1 MNAPL
6 RRGACPG
13 LSTPMQTGDGLLARL
28 TPTGGTIPLDAFA
41 KLCAA
46 ARTHGNGI
54 IEITSRGNIQ
64 VRGLSPASAP
74 NFAAAMAISGIE
86 GSDGVPI
93 IADPLNDLDP
103 DAAIDAGSLA
113 AALRRA
119 LAGAPF
125 ASRLGAKV
133 SVCLDGGGALHL
145 DALAADVRLRA
156 DPLRD
161 GTRIHVAVGGNAA
174 TATSIGAIAPEHAAD
189 IAMRLLEAIAVRGS
203 LARARDV
210 IRTEGIGIFRAAVTD
225 RLIDLPALLPRP
237 ASEPIGVHRLRGGQ
251 IALGIGLA
259 FGHADSTTLESLVE
273 TAKPAGA
280 FGIRTAPGRTL
291 LVIGIPPHMAAQFTA
306 AVERFGFIVRSDDP
320 RRHIAACAGAPICAS
335 AAIPT
340 RALGPKI
347 AEVAATL
354 LDGSLTLHMSGCSK
368 GCAHNGPATL
378 TIIGSS
384 MGCGIVMDGT
394 AGDTPLDTIAM
405 EVLPSGLMRL
415 AREVEGTRRPG
426 ERAIDT
432 LRRLGTARVV
442 AIFQEVG
449 DD

>member
-28 TPTGGTIPLDAFA
+28 TPASGTIPLDAFA
-41 KLCAA
+41 NLCAA

-54 IEITSRGNIQ
+54 VEITTRGNIQ
-64 VRGLSPASAP
+64 VRGLSPTSAP
-74 NFAAAMAISGIE
+74 NFAAAMAISGVE
-86 GSDGVPI
+86 GNDGVPI
-93 IADPLNDLDP
+93 IADPLNDLD
-103 DAAIDAGSLA
+103 ANATIDTGSLA
-113 AALRRA
+113 ATLRRA
-119 LAGAPF
+119 LTGAPF
-125 ASRLGAKV
+125 VSRLGPKV
-133 SVCLDGGGALHL
+133 SVSLDGGGALHL

-156 DPLRD
+156 ERLPH

-174 TATSIGAIAPEHAAD
+174 TAASIGTIAPERALD
-189 IAMRLLEAIAVRGS
+189 VTMRLLDTIAMRGS
-203 LARARDV
+203 LARARDM

-225 RLIDLPALLPRP
+225 QLIDLSEPRPRP

-259 FGHADSTTLESLVE
+259 FGYADSNILEILVE
-273 TAKPAGA
+273 TAKRAGA
-280 FGIRTAPGRTL
+280 SGIRTAPGRTL
-291 LVIGIPPHMAAQFTA
+291 LVIGMTPHRAAPFAT

-320 RRHIAACAGAPICAS
+320 RRHITACAGAPICAS

-368 GCAHNGPATL
+368 GCAHNDPAAL

-384 MGCGIVMDGT
+384 GGCGIVIDGT

-405 EVLPSGLMRL
+405 EVLPSGLTRL
-415 AREVEGTRRPG
+415 AREVEGTRCPG
-426 ERAIDT
+426 EQVLDT
-432 LRRLGTARVV
+432 LRRLGTARVMT
-442 AIFQEVG
+442 IFQEVG

>member
-13 LSTPMQTGDGLLARL
+13 LSTPMLTGDGLLARV
-28 TPTGGTIPLDAFA
+28 TPTSGTIPLDAFA
-41 KLCAA
+41 SLCAA

-54 IEITSRGNIQ
+54 VEITARGNIQ
-64 VRGLSPASAP
+64 VRGLSPTSAP

-86 GSDGVPI
+86 GNDDVPI

-113 AALRRA
+113 AVLRRA
-119 LAGAPF
+119 LAGTPF
-125 ASRLGAKV
+125 VSRLGAKV
-133 SVCLDGGGALHL
+133 SVCLDSGGALHL

-156 DPLRD
+156 EPLPD

-174 TATSIGAIAPEHAAD
+174 TATSIGVIAPKHAVD
-189 IAMRLLEAIAVRGS
+189 VAMRLLDTIAMRGS

-210 IRTEGIGIFRAAVTD
+210 IRTEGIGIFRAAVMD
-225 RLIDLPALLPRP
+225 KLIDLPAPLPRP

-251 IALGIGLA
+251 IAFGIGLA
-259 FGHADSTTLESLVE
+259 FGYADSTTLESLVE
-273 TAKPAGA
+273 TAKRSGA
-280 FGIRTAPGRTL
+280 FGIRTGPGRTL
-291 LVIGIPPHMAAQFTA
+291 LVISIPPHTA
-306 AVERFGFIVRSDDP
+306 ALFAASVERFGFIVRSDDP

-368 GCAHNGPATL
+368 GCAHNGPAAL

-384 MGCGIVMDGT
+384 SGCGIVMDGT

-405 EVLPSGLMRL
+405 EVLPSGLTRL

-442 AIFQEVG
+442 TIFQEVG